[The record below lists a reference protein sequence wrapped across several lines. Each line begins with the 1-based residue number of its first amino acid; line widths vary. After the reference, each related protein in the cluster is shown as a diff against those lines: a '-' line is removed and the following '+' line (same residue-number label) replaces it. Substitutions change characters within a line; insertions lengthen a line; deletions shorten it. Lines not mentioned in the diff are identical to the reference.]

1 MAQVLGFKLSKE
13 DYLDLAKE
21 AFSQDQVEKG
31 IANLKKAL
39 TSDAT
44 FTDASLALSN
54 AYASLGAWELANQVL
69 FDALATHPKEQDRN
83 DIYYQ
88 LAMNFLDL
96 KLVDTAEYY
105 LRDIADAFGIEIP
118 DNLDEIVDDSP
129 KSNDFKVVYPHGDDY
144 YEKIIENGYRLLR
157 ARRFDD
163 LVKLMDEVDAKS
175 KYKNTANHLVLV
187 ALMMKNDIDSV
198 IANAQKM
205 LSENEDNLSVKC
217 TLATAYLME
226 EKASDAYAV
235 LDEILKKDYT
245 DMEDVLMI
253 LPILVNMEMHAEV
266 VKYTKMIISTLDIQ
280 PSTMMWLSQALY
292 NLGQKDEARRTMV
305 KVRTIFGDTSPAD
318 YYLELYAKNPE
329 KVEYSLELPHS
340 ERIARYK
347 KLDAFLKMSPVG
359 IQHVADGDDVECE
372 NMRKLLNWAFNGDNE
387 QLKLL
392 VVENLSKVSSHWVN
406 SFVRQKLV
414 SVNLSFDLMSRLM
427 FCLVKDNCFRLS
439 FDVVAQDRFKSI
451 EITFPEA
458 FYKMPFSLH
467 GAIAYCYADI
477 VFTDEEPNEY
487 LARLTDIV
495 NALVRLDEKG
505 KAEYTKPKYKKLA
518 TLRSV
523 HTLIGV
529 LLCKVYEDEDEN
541 MKDITIRRYDL
552 NARTFNKYYDLI
564 FGEEDGRE

>member
-1 MAQVLGFKLSKE
+1 MTKVLGFNLSKE
-13 DYLDLAKE
+13 DYLNLAKE
-21 AFSQDQVEKG
+21 AFSQEQVDKG

-69 FDALATHPKEQDRN
+69 FDALATHPSEQDRN
-83 DIYYQ
+83 DIFYQ
-88 LAMNFLDL
+88 LAMNYLDL

-105 LRDIADAFGIEIP
+105 LRDIADAFGLEIP
-118 DNLDEIVDDSP
+118 ENLDEIVDDTP
-129 KSNDFKVVYPHGDDY
+129 KENHFKVVYPHGEDY
-144 YEKIIENGYRLLR
+144 YEKIIENGYKLLH
-157 ARRFDD
+157 ARRFDE
-163 LVKLMDEVDAKS
+163 LVTLMEEVDAKS
-175 KYKNTANHLVLV
+175 KFKSVADHLVLV

-205 LSENEDNLSVKC
+205 LAQNGENLSVKC

-226 EKASDAYAV
+226 EKGEQAYAV
-235 LDEILKKDYT
+235 LDEILQKDYT
-245 DMEDVLMI
+245 TPDEILMI

-266 VKYTKMIISTLDIQ
+266 VKYTKRILASLDLQ
-280 PSTMMWLSQALY
+280 PGTMLWLSQALY

-318 YYLELYAKNPE
+318 YYLELYAQNPE
-329 KVEYSLELPHS
+329 KVEYSLELPYP

-359 IQHVADGDDVECE
+359 IQHVADDQDEECE
-372 NMRKLLNWAFNGDNE
+372 KMRKLLNWAFNSDSE
-387 QLKLL
+387 QLKVLIA
-392 VVENLSKVSSHWVN
+392 ENLSKISSPWVEK
-406 SFVRQKLV
+406 FARKKLV
-414 SVNLSFDLMSRLM
+414 SVNLSFDLMLRLI
-427 FCLVKDNCFRLS
+427 FCLLKDNCFRLV
-439 FDVVAQDRFKSI
+439 FDVVAQDRFKNI
-451 EITFPEA
+451 DIIFPVA
-458 FYKMPFSLH
+458 FYKLPLSLH

-477 VFTDEEPNEY
+477 VFTDEEPNVY

-495 NALVRLDEKG
+495 NSIVHLDENG
-505 KAEYTKPKYKKLA
+505 KAQYAKPKYKKLA
-518 TLRSV
+518 TLRSMR
-523 HTLIGV
+523 TLMGV

-552 NARTFNKYYDLI
+552 NERTFNKYYDII
-564 FGEEDGRE
+564 FGDEDGRE

>member
-1 MAQVLGFKLSKE
+1 MAQILGFNLSKE
-13 DYLDLAKE
+13 DYLNLANE
-21 AFSQDQVEKG
+21 ALSQDQIEKG

-39 TSDAT
+39 ASDAT

-54 AYASLGAWELANQVL
+54 AYASLGAWEQANQVL
-69 FDALATHPKEQDRN
+69 FDALATHPKEKDRN
-83 DIYYQ
+83 DIFYQ

-129 KSNDFKVVYPHGDDY
+129 QENNFKVVYPHGDDY
-144 YEKIIENGYRLLR
+144 YEKLIENGYKLLH
-157 ARRFDD
+157 ARRFDE
-163 LVKLMDEVDAKS
+163 LIKLMDEVDSQSKFKS
-175 KYKNTANHLVLV
+175 IADHLVLV

-198 IANAQKM
+198 IANAKKM

-226 EKASDAYAV
+226 EKTQEAYSV
-235 LDEILKKDYT
+235 LDDILKKEYT
-245 DMEDVLMI
+245 NPDEVLMI
-253 LPILVNMEMHAEV
+253 LPILVNLEMHAEV
-266 VKYTKMIISTLDIQ
+266 VKYTKMIIATLDIQ
-280 PSTMMWLSQALY
+280 PSTLLWLSQALY

-318 YYLELYAKNPE
+318 YYLELYAQNPE
-329 KVEYSLELPHS
+329 KVEYSLELPYS

-359 IQHVADGDDVECE
+359 IQHVVDDDDVECE
-372 NMRKLLNWAFNGDNE
+372 NMRKLLNWAFNSGNE

-392 VVENLSKVSSHWVN
+392 IVENLSKISSPWVEK
-406 SFVRQKLV
+406 FARKKLV
-414 SVNLSFDLMSRLM
+414 SVDLSFDLMLRLI
-427 FCLVKDNCFRLS
+427 FCLLKDNCFRLS
-439 FDVVAQDRFKSI
+439 FDVVAQDRFKNI
-451 EITFPEA
+451 TITFPEA
-458 FYKMPFSLH
+458 FYKVPLALH
-467 GAIAYCYADI
+467 GVIAYCYGDI

-487 LARLTDIV
+487 LARLTDIINGIV
-495 NALVRLDEKG
+495 HLDENG
-505 KAEYTKPKYKKLA
+505 KAQYSKPKYKKIS
-518 TLRSV
+518 TLRST

-529 LLCKVYEDEDEN
+529 LLCKVYEEEDDN

-552 NARTFNKYYDLI
+552 NERTFNKYYDLI